1 MVNDPYGE
9 FLQEAYECSH
19 CPVRT
24 VAKKFRTL
32 FNVSNVL
39 VIQLV
44 IFGFDQNTFVSKKL
58 APNLNVETQFDNVLL
73 GKLHLQAIVYHHGN
87 SANSG
92 HYTAVVKY
100 GETWYRVDDESVV
113 PIPNVQSQYKVD
125 DRSVPYLLI
134 YKKTSGEMPTT
145 PIENKSHS
153 DSQYSPSPDIVST
166 GNEDPT
172 SKVTHAN
179 LDVAIDNPFQSFAT
193 IKNLTSE
200 TMMRNSLLQ
209 ELDRQNR
216 KVTETRSTLDKPFT
230 PVKRKRKLSTSSK
243 KNAMKDVRYNMDE
256 VKKRLFR
263 KSDQSRKR
271 HFRHNQDELEKK
283 QERESVK
290 KIMKKIR
297 CNQDEF
303 EKEKVRKSDQ
313 ARKKN
318 LRDNQDEFEKE
329 KVRKSD
335 KARKKNLRDNQD
347 EFERKQEKESA
358 QKRMKET
365 RDNRDEFE
373 KEKVR
378 KSDKARK
385 KNLRD
390 NQDEFERKQEKES
403 AQKRMKETRD
413 NQDDF
418 EKEKVRKSAR
428 EKMKDYRSFHR
439 AQQQKEFGKVQNA
452 SMVDPSITLT
462 KAFEILKQNFDSAIK
477 EGPTNKCHICIKWE
491 YKGNG
496 KNFLHKEYEEF
507 EIFEKCDISN
517 KDCDPEKIYWIC
529 YPCDKAI
536 KKDKL
541 PMQAQ
546 ANNLQLSPRIPELD
560 NLCPIEMMLVSQI
573 IPFMFIVPKH
583 KGGQQGLK
591 GQCVMVPANLD
602 KIQKIL
608 PRVCSEEFLI
618 SLALKRRLTD
628 KSYVNKQNI
637 RPAFV
642 TKALEKLVEINKFYE
657 NVVPNA
663 RWEDESLRRDPE
675 LWSLLTEKNAQPQ
688 QDVESDSDDN
698 IEGNDKNHEKQIKDN
713 NSSQPTLMYDIEGAN
728 ITSEQAIE
736 IAHKQP
742 ASVSSDEI
750 VNIAPCENEMPVSF
764 YSEPDWEAL
773 AFPGHYPDAKNYFN
787 TPRDRNITPIKYVHA
802 RLKSSDDRFASDPQ
816 YIFHSL
822 HWTESSN
829 VASAISFSQ
838 QKHFQSDISAG
849 SLTNPD
855 NVRQMINDDQIFQ
868 NSFKNIRGTPQW
880 CHNMMLDVLAKC
892 RVFGPSTY
900 FLTWSAALFKWTS
913 IIKVVAT
920 QYGENL
926 TDEEVNNMSWS
937 EKVQYLKRNPVTVA
951 RQIDHIFNKVFPKML
966 MSGMHPIGQI
976 LNYDDRR
983 EFQHRTG
990 LEHVHSQVHIKDAP
1004 KINERDSSKDNEVID
1019 FIDKYVTC
1027 QLPDKEKYPELYHL
1041 VNTVQKHHHTFT
1053 CRKKSGSRC
1062 RFKAPWPPCEETRII
1077 RGKYIDKNEYRQS
1090 KRILDKVLDEIN
1102 NYSTDLES
1110 VTLDDLL
1117 SSCDLSRDE
1126 YFSALDIVQRKL
1138 TVIYKREPHETN
1150 IGPYNTVII
1159 SLLQSN
1165 MNIQYVTNMYA
1176 VLAYITSYMCKP
1188 ERNMSE
1194 LKQKAHK
1201 EASGKAVKDKLRA
1214 IGNVFLTKREVS
1226 TYEAIKRT
1234 LSLKM
1239 RTSNIDVEYIPSGP
1253 KEKRLRML
1261 KNPSELAKLD
1271 PESKNIYKKNLIDK
1285 YAHRPN
1291 NLRDMCYADFA
1302 STYTYPKKNENE
1314 EENEV
1319 NESETETIEI
1329 NAELSKTITLKN
1341 GMGKMR
1347 KRSRACV
1354 IRYHKV
1360 SKLQDRNNYYL
1371 VLLQLYMPWENED
1384 TIKGD
1389 CATFE
1394 EKFFEVEEVIMPNI
1408 LKHDSHFNQPNEIDL
1423 DEIPV
1428 YDNSDSES
1436 SSEDEQGNDYGVFHP
1451 DLIDFDQDNESNDES
1466 NENPLI
1472 PFTVT
1477 NQNPAIPRDLFYN
1490 MCSNFNEKQQNFF
1503 NYIFKYV
1510 MTLKLAEKN
1519 NSLEKPDPFRILLSG
1534 GAGVGKSFLVKALTE
1549 QLRKIL
1555 KEPGQNCDTHPS
1567 VLVTA
1572 STGKAAAS
1580 IDGTTLHSVLKLPI
1594 YGKGTYIINKSL
1606 SDSNMQNLR
1615 VKFKYL
1621 RILIIDEISM
1631 IGDKSFDDLNLRLQN
1646 IKENKDSF
1654 GGISL
1659 LLIGD
1664 FFQLTPV
1671 GQNSIYDPKGLRFAW
1686 DEFQLYELEE
1696 IVRQSGD
1703 SEFAELLNRL
1713 REGNHTSA
1721 DIEKISSFEQTDTTE
1736 WPENFM
1742 KMYITNRLKDQ
1753 QNSLCLRQ
1761 CKEWGNK
1768 HTSLAKDESRTKVN
1782 LKKDMPIN
1790 ETAGLPKELT
1800 ICVGARVMLTINKDV
1815 EDKLINGS
1823 TGIVRY
1829 IQGLRNNKP
1838 SGMILVQFD
1847 NPSSGNKLKDSRLK
1861 YEYKSCVPI
1870 YPETKTFKFNDI
1882 EITRK
1887 QFPLIVAFATTI
1899 HKAQGS
1905 TLEYASG
1912 NLDQST
1918 RSGKGLT
1925 PVGPGLL
1932 YTLLSRATSSNN
1944 IHLLNFKPDKHIVVN
1959 NKALKAMEEMRS
1971 NKALLLTHPLERMH
1985 GPNLCLFNIRS
1996 WNMHIE
2002 HFLSQKIYTS
2012 RCCLLCFTETGRN
2025 TAKRVEDNPNL
2036 STWKT
2041 LHKQTE
2047 HGLAITY
2054 DTNHVQIIQLL
2065 NTVSNIELLP
2075 SLIMVNGEYI
2085 LLVLIYR
2092 PPASSIPLFIQS
2104 LQIELDQIGQQI
2116 DVATY
2121 STVILGDF
2129 NLPVN
2134 RNDLNELL
2142 PPHIFHQRCHYPT
2155 HIDGNI
2161 LDLIFQNNCSDAAG
2175 WMPSPFSDHFAIFVN
2190 LIPYS

>member
-1 MVNDPYGE
+1 
-9 FLQEAYECSH
+9 
-19 CPVRT
+19 
-24 VAKKFRTL
+24 
-32 FNVSNVL
+32 
-39 VIQLV
+39 
-44 IFGFDQNTFVSKKL
+44 
-58 APNLNVETQFDNVLL
+58 
-73 GKLHLQAIVYHHGN
+73 
-87 SANSG
+87 
-92 HYTAVVKY
+92 
-100 GETWYRVDDESVV
+100 
-113 PIPNVQSQYKVD
+113 
-125 DRSVPYLLI
+125 
-134 YKKTSGEMPTT
+134 
-145 PIENKSHS
+145 
-153 DSQYSPSPDIVST
+153 
-166 GNEDPT
+166 
-172 SKVTHAN
+172 
-179 LDVAIDNPFQSFAT
+179 
-193 IKNLTSE
+193 
-200 TMMRNSLLQ
+200 
-209 ELDRQNR
+209 
-216 KVTETRSTLDKPFT
+216 
-230 PVKRKRKLSTSSK
+230 
-243 KNAMKDVRYNMDE
+243 
-256 VKKRLFR
+256 
-263 KSDQSRKR
+263 
-271 HFRHNQDELEKK
+271 
-283 QERESVK
+283 
-290 KIMKKIR
+290 
-297 CNQDEF
+297 
-303 EKEKVRKSDQ
+303 
-313 ARKKN
+313 
-318 LRDNQDEFEKE
+318 
-329 KVRKSD
+329 
-335 KARKKNLRDNQD
+335 
-347 EFERKQEKESA
+347 
-358 QKRMKET
+358 
-365 RDNRDEFE
+365 
-373 KEKVR
+373 
-378 KSDKARK
+378 
-385 KNLRD
+385 
-390 NQDEFERKQEKES
+390 
-403 AQKRMKETRD
+403 
-413 NQDDF
+413 
-418 EKEKVRKSAR
+418 
-428 EKMKDYRSFHR
+428 
-439 AQQQKEFGKVQNA
+439 
-452 SMVDPSITLT
+452 
-462 KAFEILKQNFDSAIK
+462 
-477 EGPTNKCHICIKWE
+477 
-491 YKGNG
+491 
-496 KNFLHKEYEEF
+496 
-507 EIFEKCDISN
+507 
-517 KDCDPEKIYWIC
+517 
-529 YPCDKAI
+529 
-536 KKDKL
+536 
-541 PMQAQ
+541 
-546 ANNLQLSPRIPELD
+546 
-560 NLCPIEMMLVSQI
+560 
-573 IPFMFIVPKH
+573 
-583 KGGQQGLK
+583 
-591 GQCVMVPANLD
+591 
-602 KIQKIL
+602 
-608 PRVCSEEFLI
+608 
-618 SLALKRRLTD
+618 
-628 KSYVNKQNI
+628 
-637 RPAFV
+637 
-642 TKALEKLVEINKFYE
+642 
-657 NVVPNA
+657 
-663 RWEDESLRRDPE
+663 
-675 LWSLLTEKNAQPQ
+675 
-688 QDVESDSDDN
+688 
-698 IEGNDKNHEKQIKDN
+698 
-713 NSSQPTLMYDIEGAN
+713 
-728 ITSEQAIE
+728 
-736 IAHKQP
+736 
-742 ASVSSDEI
+742 
-750 VNIAPCENEMPVSF
+750 
-764 YSEPDWEAL
+764 
-773 AFPGHYPDAKNYFN
+773 
-787 TPRDRNITPIKYVHA
+787 
-802 RLKSSDDRFASDPQ
+802 
-816 YIFHSL
+816 
-822 HWTESSN
+822 
-829 VASAISFSQ
+829 
-838 QKHFQSDISAG
+838 
-849 SLTNPD
+849 
-855 NVRQMINDDQIFQ
+855 
-868 NSFKNIRGTPQW
+868 
-880 CHNMMLDVLAKC
+880 
-892 RVFGPSTY
+892 
-900 FLTWSAALFKWTS
+900 
-913 IIKVVAT
+913 
-920 QYGENL
+920 
-926 TDEEVNNMSWS
+926 
-937 EKVQYLKRNPVTVA
+937 
-951 RQIDHIFNKVFPKML
+951 ML

-1019 FIDKYVTC
+1019 FIDKYITC

-1062 RFKAPWPPCEETRII
+1062 RFKAPWPPCEETLII

-1102 NYSTDLES
+1102 NCSTDLES

-1117 SSCDLSRDE
+1117 LSFDLSRDE
-1126 YFSALDIVQRKL
+1126 YFSALDTVQRKL
-1138 TVIYKREPHETN
+1138 TVIYKRKPQETN

-1194 LKQKAHK
+1194 LMQKAHK

-1226 TYEAIKRT
+1226 THEAIKRT

-1271 PESKNIYKKNLIDK
+1271 PESKNVYKKNLIDK
-1285 YAHRPN
+1285 YANRPN

-1314 EENEV
+1314 EEDEV
-1319 NESETETIEI
+1319 NESDNETETIDI

-1408 LKHDSHFNQPNEIDL
+1408 LKHDSNFNQPNEIDL

-1436 SSEDEQGNDYGVFHP
+1436 SSEDEQGNDYGVLHP

-1510 MTLKLAEKN
+1510 VTLKLAEKN

-1572 STGKAAAS
+1572 STGKAAAN

-1606 SDSNMQNLR
+1606 SNSNMQNLR

-1621 RILIIDEISM
+1621 KILIIDEISM

-1768 HTSLAKDESRTKVN
+1768 HTSLAKDESRTKVS

-1870 YPETKTFKFNDI
+1870 HPETKTFKFNDI

-2002 HFLSQKIYTS
+2002 HFLSQEIYTS

-2025 TAKRVEDNPNL
+2025 IAKRVEDNPNL
-2036 STWKT
+2036 SIWKT
-2041 LHKQTE
+2041 VHQQTE

-2054 DTNHVQIIQLL
+2054 NTEHVRLIRVL
-2065 NTVSNIELLP
+2065 NTVSDIELLP
-2075 SLIMVNGEYI
+2075 SLVIVDGEYI
-2085 LLVLIYR
+2085 LLVLVYR

-2104 LQIELDQIGQQI
+2104 LQIELDQIEQQI

-2129 NLPVN
+2129 NLPDN
-2134 RNDLNELL
+2134 RNDLNEVL
-2142 PPHIFHQRCHYPT
+2142 PPHIFHQRCQYPT

-2161 LDLIFQNNCSDAAG
+2161 LDLVFQNNCSDAAG
-2175 WMPSPFSDHFAIFVN
+2175 WIPSPFSDHFAVFVN